1 MLQFCEFFHG
11 TEFLTLCFRAVKMR
25 ERERE
30 ERKRESERDR
40 ERERE
45 SGSERQTQI
54 EGKRGHATF

>member
-25 ERERE
+25 EREE
-30 ERKRESERDR
+30 IKRESERDR

-45 SGSERQTQI
+45 SGSERQTRI
-54 EGKRGHATF
+54 EGERGQVTF